1 MTMLSICI
9 PAYEMN
15 GVGSKYLRE
24 SLSWLTRQKA
34 KNFEV
39 VVSDQARDNSISPVC
54 AQFADSLTMRYV
66 RGDEVA
72 RNASANVN
80 NAIRHSRGDIV
91 KILFQ
96 DDLLI
101 DENAID
107 KIQSAFRSDTGS
119 WLISGCMHTADGVVF
134 KRRFEPR
141 YHSGIYLG
149 RNTISSPSVLALRKE
164 RIRFFDESLIWLMDV
179 DYYKQCYDAFGDPL
193 IINDPLIANRLHAA
207 QVTNGVRKNV
217 MLDEVRR
224 VRAKYRS
231 TESWALKICYWRELI
246 RLMSTP
252 EGD

>member
-1 MTMLSICI
+1 MLSICI

-15 GVGSKYLRE
+15 GVGSKFLRE
-24 SLSWLTRQKA
+24 NLSWLTRQKA

-39 VVSDQARDNSISPVC
+39 VVSDQARDNSISTVC

-96 DDLLI
+96 DDLII
-101 DENAID
+101 DENAVE
-107 KIQSAFRSDTGS
+107 KIQSAFSRNAGS
-119 WLISGCMHTADGVVF
+119 WLISGCMHTTDGLVF

-141 YHSGIYLG
+141 YHPAIYLG
-149 RNTISSPSVLALRKE
+149 RNTISSPSVIALRKE
-164 RIRFFDESLIWLMDV
+164 GIKFFDESLIWLMDV

-193 IINDPLIANRLHAA
+193 IINNPLVANRLHPA
-207 QVTNGVRKNV
+207 QVTNGVTKNV

-231 TESWALKICYWRELI
+231 TESFTLKIRYWREVIRLI
-246 RLMSTP
+246 RAP
-252 EGD
+252 NGD